1 MRNNKASSKNNRGGK
16 RENAGRKPIW
26 NNPDT
31 CTIRVP
37 KIYAQKVMQL
47 AHQLDSGEEF
57 DNDTKSNSVIQA
69 IDTNIQPELKTK
81 EIMTESLLINQLH
94 EDIDNITKS
103 ISPELAISMAK
114 KILRHKKSARIS
126 IAKLISKLYNQNISP
141 DSLK

>member
-1 MRNNKASSKNNRGGK
+1 MKNNKVLSKSNRGGK

-37 KIYAQKVMQL
+37 KIHAQKVMQL
-47 AHQLDSGEEF
+47 AHRLDSGEEF
-57 DNDTKSNSVIQA
+57 DNDTKSNS
-69 IDTNIQPELKTK
+69 DSQPKLETK
-81 EIMTESLLINQLH
+81 EIITESLLINHNQLL
-94 EDIDNITKS
+94 DDFDNITKS

-126 IAKLISKLYNQNISP
+126 IAKLISKLYSQNISP